1 MAEVLQLSD
10 IVKLTRLPAHTV
22 RQWSIGRPYRIGA
35 TVRESSQRGVPKL
48 FSSDDALRFTV
59 AAQLT
64 RDGFISDVI
73 KDVLSDFKPSAETL
87 AITSGRVWWVDQI
100 PFDAWAQKELEE
112 RISVYVLDMAR
123 LRDELKQR
131 IAKRRESQ
139 E

>member
-48 FSSDDALRFTV
+48 FSSDDALKFTV

-64 RDGFISDVI
+64 RDGFISGVI
-73 KDVLSDFKPSAETL
+73 KEALHEFKAHAEIL
-87 AITSGRVWWVDQI
+87 EIISGRVRWWNVGS
-100 PFDAWAQKELEE
+100 FDLVVRVELKK
-112 RISVYVLDMAR
+112 RLSVYVLDMAR

-131 IAKRRESQ
+131 IAKRTEHQ
-139 E
+139 